1 MVRIMCAVEPA
12 LCAVKLTWSC
22 TEADFV
28 LPLMQKLEQEV
39 AQLQAANAEL
49 LQDKQE
55 ALPLL
60 DAYRCAQSGLH
71 LFDVFCFSSTL

>member
-1 MVRIMCAVEPA
+1 MCAVR
-12 LCAVKLTWSC
+12 LTWC
-22 TEADFV
+22 CPEADFV
-28 LPLMQKLEQEV
+28 LPLIQKLEQEV

-60 DAYRCAQSGLH
+60 DAYRCAQSVLC
-71 LFDVFCFSSTL
+71 LFDVCCFLPTL